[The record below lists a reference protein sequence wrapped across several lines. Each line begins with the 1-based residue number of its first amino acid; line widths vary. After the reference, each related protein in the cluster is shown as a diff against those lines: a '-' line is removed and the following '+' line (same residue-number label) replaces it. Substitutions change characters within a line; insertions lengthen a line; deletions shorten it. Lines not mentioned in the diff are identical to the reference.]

1 MTRGIAVPA
10 ALLTLLLPLVAQPA
24 RAQQL
29 DMSQG
34 GPVTVTAQ
42 DGIDWNQDSKQV
54 IAHGNA
60 RAVRGNVTVDADR
73 LIAFYRK
80 KTDPA
85 ANGAAA
91 KPADAKPGDAKP
103 APAANATKA
112 APGIGTGT
120 GTGTNPADPDTGSTE
135 IYRLA
140 AEGNVHIYTQT
151 DQAQGDRAVYD
162 MDQAVL
168 VLTGHDLKLT
178 TPNEVLTA
186 RDDIEY
192 WPQKHMA
199 VARGDAVI
207 VTKDARRMAADTL
220 VAYTKPNDQNQQ
232 NQPPGSA
239 TQVAAKTPPPVDASK
254 PAAADDPMAAS
265 GKLEK
270 VEAYGHVSIR
280 TVTDTVTGDRA
291 VYVPDTGIARVLGN
305 VHITRGE
312 NQING
317 AEAEVNQKTGISR
330 LLSGPSE
337 RVQGLVVPND
347 ANSPGANANQTK
359 PGSAQAGV
367 PGTAPPAKPKP

>member
-1 MTRGIAVPA
+1 
-10 ALLTLLLPLVAQPA
+10 
-24 RAQQL
+24 
-29 DMSQG
+29 
-34 GPVTVTAQ
+34 VTVTAQ

-85 ANGAAA
+85 A
-91 KPADAKPGDAKP
+91 KPADAKPGDSKP
-103 APAANATKA
+103 APAANAAKQTPGA
-112 APGIGTGT
+112 AA
-120 GTGTNPADPDTGSTE
+120 NPADPDSGSTE

-199 VARGDAVI
+199 VARGNAVI

-220 VAYTKPNDQNQQ
+220 VAYTKPDDQNQQ

-239 TQVAAKTPPPVDASK
+239 TQVAAKTPPAADASK

-347 ANSPGANANQTK
+347 ANSPGATANQTK
-359 PGSAQAGV
+359 PSPTQAGTT
-367 PGTAPPAKPKP
+367 GSAPPAKPKP

>member
-1 MTRGIAVPA
+1 MMRGIAAPT
-10 ALLTLLLPLVAQPA
+10 ALLALLLPLAA

-42 DGIDWNQDSKQV
+42 DGIDWNQDSKQI

-60 RAVRGNVTVDADR
+60 RAVRGTVTVDADR

-80 KTDPA
+80 KADTA
-85 ANGAAA
+85 AAGTTPGTTPGTPGAAA
-91 KPADAKPGDAKP
+91 KPVAPKPP
-103 APAANATKA
+103 APPSATGS
-112 APGIGTGT
+112 PDT
-120 GTGTNPADPDTGSTE
+120 DTGSTE

-199 VARGDAVI
+199 VARGNAVV
-207 VTKDARRMAADTL
+207 VTNDGRRMAADTL
-220 VAYTKPNDQNQQ
+220 VAYTKPDDQNQQ
-232 NQPPGSA
+232 NQPAGGA
-239 TQVAAKTPPPVDASK
+239 TQVAAKTPPADPAK
-254 PAAADDPMAAS
+254 PAAAPDDPMAAS

-312 NQING
+312 NQVNG
-317 AEAEVNQKTGISR
+317 AEAEVNQKTGISH

-337 RVQGLVVPND
+337 RVHGLVVPND
-347 ANSPGANANQTK
+347 ANGPGAGTAQPKAATAQGAA
-359 PGSAQAGV
+359 PGA
-367 PGTAPPAKPKP
+367 APPAQPKP

>member
-1 MTRGIAVPA
+1 MRVAIVGLPLL
-10 ALLTLLLPLVAQPA
+10 ALLALPA

-34 GPVTVTAQ
+34 GPVTVTSR
-42 DGIDWNQDSKQV
+42 DGIDWDQNNHEV

-73 LIAFYRK
+73 VIAFYRK
-80 KTDPA
+80 KTQAPA
-85 ANGAAA
+85 AAGS
-91 KPADAKPGDAKP
+91 KPPTP
-103 APAANATKA
+103 APAPAPATPGSANDA
-112 APGIGTGT
+112 
-120 GTGTNPADPDTGSTE
+120 DTGGTE

-140 AEGNVHIYTQT
+140 AEGNVRVYTPT

-186 RDDIEY
+186 RDALEY
-192 WPQKHMA
+192 YPQQHMA
-199 VARGDAVI
+199 VARGDAVV

-220 VAYTKPNDQNQQ
+220 VAYTKPDQA
-232 NQPPGSA
+232 QPGTPPNGTPAGGA
-239 TQVAAKTPPPVDASK
+239 TQVAAKTP
-254 PAAADDPMAAS
+254 AADPAKPGADPIGAG

-270 VEAYGHVSIR
+270 VEAYGHVSVR
-280 TVTDTVTGDRA
+280 TATDTVTGDRA

-305 VHITRGE
+305 VRITRGE
-312 NQING
+312 NQMNG

-330 LLSGPSE
+330 LLSGPAG

-347 ANSPGANANQTK
+347 ANNPGGPPAPPKTGAPQAQSATK
-359 PGSAQAGV
+359 PTN
-367 PGTAPPAKPKP
+367 P